1 MNKQISPAISD
12 ETPLS
17 MMQEMNING
26 NNMVS
31 ITVVYNL
38 YHVFRLVF
46 YYNVFIVLLIKV
58 YWQVSYSHEIFSD
71 YKFLFHK
78 KMKSMGVTIKIN
90 SR

>member
-17 MMQEMNING
+17 MVQEMNISG

-31 ITVVYNL
+31 ITVVYYL
-38 YHVFRLVF
+38 YHVFRLEF

-58 YWQVSYSHEIFSD
+58 YWQVSYSHEIFSY
-71 YKFLFHK
+71 YKFPFHTK
-78 KMKSMGVTIKIN
+78 FKSVGVTIKMN